1 MDGERTT
8 LAAEDS
14 EAVDAV
20 TNLLGLPLPTAR
32 RVLLERQINVRG
44 NVTDIPLRLPE
55 VSEAFVTQRKSQGSD
70 NILKK
75 VCNYLKKA
83 KLIYDNTD

>member
-8 LAAEDS
+8 LAPEDV

-20 TNLLGLPLPTAR
+20 ASLLGLAPPTAQ

-44 NVTDIPLRLPE
+44 NVTDIPLRLHE
-55 VSEAFVTQRKSQGSD
+55 VSCFNTIQ
-70 NILKK
+70 II
-75 VCNYLKKA
+75 
-83 KLIYDNTD
+83 LIYLYIYKSK

>member
-20 TNLLGLPLPTAR
+20 ANLLGLPLPTAR

-55 VSEAFVTQRKSQGSD
+55 VSEAVGTQRKRQDSD
-70 NILKK
+70 N
-75 VCNYLKKA
+75 V
-83 KLIYDNTD
+83 

>member
-8 LAAEDS
+8 LAPDDA

-20 TNLLGLPLPTAR
+20 ANLLGLPLETAR

-44 NVTDIPLRLPE
+44 NVTDIPLRLHE
-55 VSEAFVTQRKSQGSD
+55 VPHFS
-70 NILKK
+70 ILQLSIK
-75 VCNYLKKA
+75 VVIPLPYYYLTA
-83 KLIYDNTD
+83 VL